1 MKYDEMCALIADLV
15 LLEGTY
21 IAKLN
26 YSYQSELYEI
36 FDECKSWEVFDFD
49 GNTITWFNDWYEGQD
64 NCYFDEIVSINELLK
79 DYRIVKEIRG
89 LRGWPEDCYEQIL
102 QIFEKEGDPIC

>member
-1 MKYDEMCALIADLV
+1 MKYEEMCALIADLV

-26 YSYQSELYEI
+26 YSYQSELYGT
-36 FDECKSWEVFDFD
+36 FDECESWEVFNFD
-49 GNTITWFNDWYEGQD
+49 GNDIRWFNAWYEGQD
-64 NCYFDEIVSINELLK
+64 NCYFDEIVSVNELLK

-102 QIFEKEGDPIC
+102 QIFKKEGDPI

>member
-1 MKYDEMCALIADLV
+1 MKYEEMCALIADLV

-26 YSYQSELYEI
+26 YSYQSELYGT
-36 FDECKSWEVFDFD
+36 FDECESWEVFNFD
-49 GNTITWFNDWYEGQD
+49 GNDIRWFNVWYEGQD
-64 NCYFDEIVSINELLK
+64 NCYFDEIVSVNELLK

-102 QIFEKEGDPIC
+102 QIFKKEGDPI

>member
-1 MKYDEMCALIADLV
+1 MKYEEMCALIADLV
-15 LLEGTY
+15 LLDGTY

-26 YSYQSELYEI
+26 YSYQSEIYGT
-36 FDECKSWEVFDFD
+36 FDECESWEVFDFD

-64 NCYFDEIVSINELLK
+64 YCYFDEIVSINELLR

-102 QIFEKEGDPIC
+102 QIFEKEGYPI

>member
-1 MKYDEMCALIADLV
+1 MKYDEMCALIADLI
-15 LLEGTY
+15 LLDGTY

-26 YSYQSELYEI
+26 YSYQSEI
-36 FDECKSWEVFDFD
+36 HGTFDECESWEVFSFD

-64 NCYFDEIVSINELLK
+64 NCYFDEIVSINELLRS
-79 DYRIVKEIRG
+79 YRIIKKIKG

-102 QIFEKEGDPIC
+102 QIFEKEGDSI